1 MAASCGL
8 RFLRSQAGKATF
20 VSLADGLNSDIETG
34 SDGAPMLLV
43 EAEAEAGEV
52 LVTWLGLD
60 GARLQRKGSPTAEDL
75 NPGNNPGASRVS
87 HGRPL
92 VLGAYISVCCRRE
105 HRGRAIRSNHP
116 RWN

>member
-1 MAASCGL
+1 MPASCGL

-34 SDGAPMLLV
+34 SDGAPLLLV

-60 GARLQRKGSPTAEDL
+60 GAQLQRKGSPTREDL
-75 NPGNNPGASRVS
+75 NPGNIPGSLASF
-87 HGRPL
+87 GRIARWCKNTL
-92 VLGAYISVCCRRE
+92 RRLIE
-105 HRGRAIRSNHP
+105 
-116 RWN
+116 WY